1 MSAGA
6 PAVTPVLLAL
16 VAALIFALA
25 TVLQQRVAMT
35 AEDREAR
42 SPWFMLRL
50 ARSPVWLAGI
60 VARLGRLRLPRRRP
74 LAAARSSIVQPILAM
89 TMVFALPIGARL
101 SAQRIDW
108 RDLLAALVAA
118 AGLAAFLL
126 VAEPVE
132 GVSEPSAGAWLAW
145 GGAPRCSRRRCWSG
159 WRWGP
164 GRRPNLK
171 AALAGTAA
179 GILFGLH
186 GVLTKGLA
194 ERLNEGVGP
203 LLGSW
208 VLWVALA
215 RRAAQHGGRARSRCR
230 RGDLPPAI
238 ATESVVDPIVSVL
251 LGVGLFAE
259 TIHSSSSGNVA
270 SLLALAAMLAGV
282 GALSLRTG
290 ERWRA
295 RATPYP

>member
-1 MSAGA
+1 MNT
-6 PAVTPVLLAL
+6 VVLAL
-16 VAALIFALA
+16 IASVIYALA

-35 AEDREAR
+35 ASNRQAR

-50 ARSPVWLAGI
+50 ARSPVWVAGI
-60 VARLGRLRLPRRRP
+60 LLVWVGYGFHVAALSGGEIV
-74 LAAARSSIVQPILAM
+74 IVQPILAM

-101 SAQRIDW
+101 SAQRISA

-118 AGLAAFLL
+118 GGLAAFLL
-126 VAEPVE
+126 LAEPAE

-145 GGAPRCSRRRCWSG
+145 GGGTSLVAGALVWLALG
-159 WRWGP
+159 GP

-171 AALAGTAA
+171 AALAGTSA

-194 ERLNEGVGP
+194 ERLNEGVGA
-203 LLGSW
+203 LLASW

-215 RRAAQHGGRARSRCR
+215 VALVSMAASEIALQA
-230 RGDLPPAI
+230 GDLPPAI
-238 ATESVVDPIVSVL
+238 STESVVNPIVSVV

-259 TIHSSSSGNVA
+259 QVHSSSSGTAA

-282 GALSLRTG
+282 GVLSLRTG
-290 ERWRA
+290 ERWR
-295 RATPYP
+295 RRPLPTLEEWQSS